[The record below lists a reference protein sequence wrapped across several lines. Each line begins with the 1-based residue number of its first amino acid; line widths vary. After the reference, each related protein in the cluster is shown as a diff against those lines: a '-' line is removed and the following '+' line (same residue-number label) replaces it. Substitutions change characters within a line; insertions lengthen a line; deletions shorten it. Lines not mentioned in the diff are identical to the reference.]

1 MKHLTQYLERYD
13 IKHLK
18 FCQKYSALSHIFS
31 YLPRCLIL
39 GLNTFFF
46 LYKYVS
52 DGDVTVNVEL
62 GESMWI
68 WTGDQKVIGSTPVV
82 SCVACAKM
90 GGEGEGEKRQS
101 WEKIREPSL
110 PNPPPFFP
118 YAGNPTLFSLPPY
131 SLPLWT
137 PATQATPVA
146 RARIC
151 FFFSRLCH
159 WLNGKLIAN
168 KNFYM

>member
-62 GESMWI
+62 GESM
-68 WTGDQKVIGSTPVV
+68 
-82 SCVACAKM
+82 
-90 GGEGEGEKRQS
+90 
-101 WEKIREPSL
+101 
-110 PNPPPFFP
+110 
-118 YAGNPTLFSLPPY
+118 
-131 SLPLWT
+131 
-137 PATQATPVA
+137 
-146 RARIC
+146 
-151 FFFSRLCH
+151 
-159 WLNGKLIAN
+159 
-168 KNFYM
+168 